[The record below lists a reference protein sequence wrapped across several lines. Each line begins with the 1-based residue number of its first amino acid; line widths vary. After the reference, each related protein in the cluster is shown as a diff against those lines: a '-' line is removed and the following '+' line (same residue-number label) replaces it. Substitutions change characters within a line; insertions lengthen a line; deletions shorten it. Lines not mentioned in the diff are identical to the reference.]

1 MSIRRRLLLALL
13 AALFFVGLASSG
25 ATWYAVHQEAKRLF
39 DYQLE
44 QMALSLRDHTLQRPD
59 APLGQVLEP
68 LDYDFIVQVWDP
80 RGAVV
85 YLSDRGIMLPA
96 GAGGLQ
102 TVRAN
107 GEDWRVFTLSRHDKT
122 IQVAAPLSLRSDRSF
137 SMALRI
143 LVPLLAS
150 IPLFAA
156 LIWLVVGRGLQPLA
170 GITQAIRRRAP
181 ASLEPLPEGALPQE
195 LAPVVRELN
204 ALLERLGEALATQKR
219 FTADAAHELRT
230 PLTALPMQIQL
241 VERARSPE
249 DRQAALETL
258 KTGVRRATR
267 LVEQLLA
274 MARLEPEAAGRALD
288 EVDLASLASEA
299 AAALEPLAEAKGVE
313 LRLAEVEPARVTGNE
328 QALAMLVR
336 NLADNALRY
345 TPAGGRVALGTRIEE
360 GRAVLE
366 VSDTGP
372 GIPADER
379 ARVFD
384 RFYRLPGSTGD
395 GSGLGLAIV
404 RRVAQAH
411 GAEVA
416 LDDAPAGGLRVTVR
430 FAGAPLGSTP

>member
-13 AALFFVGLASSG
+13 AALFLVGLASSG

-44 QMALSLRDHTLQRPD
+44 QMALSLRDHVLQSSD
-59 APLGQVLEP
+59 GPLGQVLEP
-68 LDYDFIVQVWDP
+68 LQYDFIVQVWDP

-85 YLSDRGIMLPA
+85 YLSDRGIVLPPSA
-96 GAGGLQ
+96 SGLQ
-102 TVRAN
+102 TVRAD
-107 GEDWRVFTLSRHDKT
+107 GADWRVFTLPQKDKT

-150 IPLFAA
+150 IPLFAV
-156 LIWLVVGRGLQPLA
+156 LIWLVVGKGLQPLVE
-170 GITQAIRRRAP
+170 ITRAIRRRAP
-181 ASLEPLPEGALPQE
+181 ASLEPLPERALPE
-195 LAPVVRELN
+195 EVTPVVRELN
-204 ALLERLGEALATQKR
+204 ALLARLGDALETQKQ

-230 PLTALPMQIQL
+230 PLTALPMQVQL

-249 DRQAALETL
+249 ERRAALEAL
-258 KTGVRRATR
+258 KAGVRRATR

-274 MARLEPEAAGRALD
+274 MARLEPEASGQELR
-288 EVDLASLASEA
+288 EVDLASLAAET

-313 LRLAEVEPARVTGNE
+313 LRLAEVGPARLVGDE

-345 TPAGGRVALGTRIEE
+345 TPAGGRVTLGTRAED

-372 GIPADER
+372 GIPTEER
-379 ARVFD
+379 TRVFD
-384 RFYRLPGSTGD
+384 RFYRLPGSGSE

-404 RRVAQAH
+404 KRVAQAH
-411 GAEVA
+411 GAEIA
-416 LDDAPAGGLRVTVR
+416 LAEHAPSGLSVTVR
-430 FAGAPLGSTP
+430 FSKR

>member
-13 AALFFVGLASSG
+13 AALFLVDLASSG
-25 ATWYAVHQEAKRLF
+25 ATWYAVHREARRLF

-44 QMALSLRDHTLQRPD
+44 QMALSLRDHTLQSPD
-59 APLGQVLEP
+59 GTIGQILEP

-85 YLSDRGIMLPA
+85 YLSDQGIVLPPSA
-96 GAGGLQ
+96 RGLQ
-102 TVRAN
+102 TVHAS
-107 GEDWRVFTLSRHDKT
+107 GEDWRVYTLTQSDKT
-122 IQVAAPLSLRSDRSF
+122 IQVAAPLSLRSDRSY

-150 IPLFAA
+150 IPLFAV
-156 LIWLVVGRGLQPLA
+156 LIWLIVGRGLQPLA
-170 GITQAIRRRAP
+170 AITQAIRRRAP
-181 ASLEPLPEGALPQE
+181 ASLEPLLEPTLPAE
-195 LAPVVRELN
+195 LTPVVRELN
-204 ALLERLGEALATQKR
+204 ALLARLGEALETQKR

-249 DRQAALETL
+249 ERRAAIEAL

-274 MARLEPEAAGRALD
+274 MARLEPEAAGQADD
-288 EVDLASLASEA
+288 EVDLASLTSET
-299 AAALEPLAEAKGVE
+299 AAALEPLAEAKNVE
-313 LRLAEVEPARVTGNE
+313 LCLGDVEQARVAGNR

-345 TPAGGRVALGTRIEE
+345 TPSGGRVTLGTRVEDD
-360 GRAVLE
+360 RALLE
-366 VSDTGP
+366 VTDTGP
-372 GIPADER
+372 GIPAAER
-379 ARVFD
+379 TRIFD
-384 RFYRLPGSTGD
+384 RFYRLPGSGGE

-404 RRVAQAH
+404 KRVAEAH
-411 GAEVA
+411 GAEIA
-416 LDDAPAGGLRVTVR
+416 LTDSVQGGLSVTVR
-430 FAGAPLGSTP
+430 FRRFP

>member
-13 AALFFVGLASSG
+13 AALFLVDLASSG
-25 ATWYAVHQEAKRLF
+25 ATWYAVHREARRLF

-44 QMALSLRDHTLQRPD
+44 QMALSLRDHTLQSPD
-59 APLGQVLEP
+59 GTIGQILEP

-85 YLSDRGIMLPA
+85 YLSDQGIVLPPSA
-96 GAGGLQ
+96 RGLQ
-102 TVRAN
+102 TVHAS
-107 GEDWRVFTLSRHDKT
+107 GEDWRVYTLTQSDKT
-122 IQVAAPLSLRSDRSF
+122 IQVAAPLSLRSDRSY

-150 IPLFAA
+150 IPLFAV
-156 LIWLVVGRGLQPLA
+156 LIWLIVGRGLQPLA
-170 GITQAIRRRAP
+170 AITQAIRRRAP
-181 ASLEPLPEGALPQE
+181 ASLEPLPEPTLPAE
-195 LAPVVRELN
+195 LTPVVRELN
-204 ALLERLGEALATQKR
+204 ALLARLGEALETQKR

-249 DRQAALETL
+249 ERRAAIEAL

-274 MARLEPEAAGRALD
+274 MARLEPEAAGQADD
-288 EVDLASLASEA
+288 EVDLASLTSET
-299 AAALEPLAEAKGVE
+299 AAALEPLAEAKNVE
-313 LRLAEVEPARVTGNE
+313 LCLGDVEQARVAGNR

-345 TPAGGRVALGTRIEE
+345 TPSGGRVTLGTRVEDD
-360 GRAVLE
+360 RALLE
-366 VSDTGP
+366 VTDTGP
-372 GIPADER
+372 GIPAAER
-379 ARVFD
+379 TRIFD
-384 RFYRLPGSTGD
+384 RFYRLPGSGGE

-404 RRVAQAH
+404 KRVAEAH
-411 GAEVA
+411 GAEIA
-416 LDDAPAGGLRVTVR
+416 LTDSVQGGLSVTVR
-430 FAGAPLGSTP
+430 FRRFP